1 MNIKSVLKK
10 EGITNIRPLD
20 ILTINKISKNIS
32 HKLYETFNEHNIN
45 ESDLFISISRLQMYF
60 AQMPEDAS
68 AAKYFYKNQSI
79 YFNDKFSIDE
89 IEEFAIHEC
98 IHYLQEIKDEKGN
111 LLRLGLYDIS
121 EGSNKGMGLNEAA
134 VQLMA
139 ATASGAP
146 IDKVKYYDLF
156 LVTESPEYYPLQC
169 VLLKEMMYFTGNYP
183 LYHSTLYSDDVFKNT
198 FSSKFGKRAYYKIE
212 KNVDELLNLEALL
225 NTLTTE
231 VKYTNRAR
239 KVKQTN
245 QLIDQCKDKIANL
258 FIETQDYIIELCFE
272 NEFNEIR
279 TMEDLKYF
287 KTRIYNFKDII
298 GYTADYDFYNKY
310 YIRKMEEFEVKKEYI
325 KEHGE
330 IKKTPISENLNLME
344 LKPSKVS
351 VFKRILMKLGIL
363 VDMNEKKSDLEKDI
377 DKL

>member
-156 LVTESPEYYPLQC
+156 LVTESP
-169 VLLKEMMYFTGNYP
+169 
-183 LYHSTLYSDDVFKNT
+183 
-198 FSSKFGKRAYYKIE
+198 
-212 KNVDELLNLEALL
+212 
-225 NTLTTE
+225 
-231 VKYTNRAR
+231 
-239 KVKQTN
+239 
-245 QLIDQCKDKIANL
+245 
-258 FIETQDYIIELCFE
+258 
-272 NEFNEIR
+272 
-279 TMEDLKYF
+279 
-287 KTRIYNFKDII
+287 
-298 GYTADYDFYNKY
+298 
-310 YIRKMEEFEVKKEYI
+310 
-325 KEHGE
+325 
-330 IKKTPISENLNLME
+330 
-344 LKPSKVS
+344 
-351 VFKRILMKLGIL
+351 
-363 VDMNEKKSDLEKDI
+363 
-377 DKL
+377 